1 MNAAARNVVPISPV
15 GNSAID
21 APAATLRSDGTL
33 VQRVEQI
40 PEMAAVDL
48 SVLRAAFHLLMKV
61 GEDQKVMKR
70 EALMTAQQIR
80 LAMENNVLRMVP
92 VTDEQRTRLEGGETA
107 DVDSVIEQF
116 RDAEQAHD

>member
-1 MNAAARNVVPISPV
+1 MSSRRPFLRRLPPMNAAARNVVPISPV

-92 VTDEQRTRLEGGETA
+92 VAANAGVCPDLF
-107 DVDSVIEQF
+107 VC
-116 RDAEQAHD
+116 